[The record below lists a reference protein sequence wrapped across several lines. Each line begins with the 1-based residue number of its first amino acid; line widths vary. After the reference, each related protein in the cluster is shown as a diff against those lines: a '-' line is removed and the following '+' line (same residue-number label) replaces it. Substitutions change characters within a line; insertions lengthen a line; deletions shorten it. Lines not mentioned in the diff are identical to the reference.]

1 MPHDTPAATAALT
14 HYARLGGH
22 VAVERL
28 VDEFYLRM
36 DRLPEARNIRAMHPP
51 DLAPVKAV
59 LVRYLGEWF
68 GGPPLYST
76 ERGHPRLRRRHMPFP
91 IGIAERDAWMAC
103 MRGALASVC
112 VDPDL
117 CETLT
122 QAFFRTADF
131 IRNTDTSTGSTTT
144 GTQA

>member
-1 MPHDTPAATAALT
+1 MPHDTPTAGAALT

-22 VAVERL
+22 IAVEHL
-28 VDEFYLRM
+28 VEEFYARM
-36 DRLPEARNIRAMHPP
+36 DRLPEARGIRALHPP

-59 LVRYLGEWF
+59 LVRYLGEWL
-68 GGPPLYST
+68 GGPPLYSA
-76 ERGHPRLRRRHMPFP
+76 ERGHPRLRRRHLPFP

-103 MRGALASVC
+103 MRSALASVC

-117 CETLT
+117 RETLT

-144 GTQA
+144 GTPA